1 MKIKLLT
8 DSVSSIPEEVLSELN
23 IEVLEIQISHGNEFK
38 REITE
43 MDSFDFTEKFHEIN
57 PIPTTSLAS
66 PNDALEI
73 LHKVIDEG
81 YEKLLYPFLT
91 TKTSNQVNSMRVAS
105 KRIKEKIDVIFY
117 DTQLAGP
124 SLAPILL
131 HASSLVN
138 NGKDINEITGHLD
151 KIREYIY
158 TIGVS
163 EDFSTLFR
171 TGKVKKNVQMTVITS
186 LLKLKPLC
194 EIPINQ
200 GVVGFG
206 GGIGFKGALKK
217 IISRIGE
224 ITDSNITYDVI
235 ITHSNAEEKA
245 DILLKKIKNELKIKD
260 IKIWNIP
267 PAIVCTVGKGAVMA
281 TLYPNF
287 ESFKQG

>member
-8 DSVSSIPEEVLSELN
+8 DSVSSIPKEVLNELN

-43 MDSFDFTEKFHEIN
+43 MDSFDFTERFHEIN
-57 PIPTTSLAS
+57 PVPTTSLAS
-66 PNDALEI
+66 PNDALDI
-73 LHKVIDEG
+73 LHKVIEEG
-81 YEKLLYPFLT
+81 YEKLFYPFLT

-105 KRIKEKIDVIFY
+105 KRVKEKIDVIFY

-124 SLAPILL
+124 SLAPLLL
-131 HASSLVN
+131 HTSRLIDE
-138 NGKDINEITGHLD
+138 GKDIIEITGHLD
-151 KIREYIY
+151 KIKEYIY

-163 EDFSTLFR
+163 EDFTTLFR

-194 EIPINQ
+194 EIPLNQ
-200 GVVGFG
+200 GVIGFG

-217 IISRIGE
+217 IISRIRE
-224 ITDSNITYDVI
+224 ITDSNLTYDVI
-235 ITHSNAEEKA
+235 ITHSNAKDKA
-245 DILLKKIKNELKIKD
+245 NTLLEKIKNEKKIQN

-267 PAIVCTVGKGAVMA
+267 PAIVCTVGKGAVLA

-287 ESFKQG
+287 ESYKER